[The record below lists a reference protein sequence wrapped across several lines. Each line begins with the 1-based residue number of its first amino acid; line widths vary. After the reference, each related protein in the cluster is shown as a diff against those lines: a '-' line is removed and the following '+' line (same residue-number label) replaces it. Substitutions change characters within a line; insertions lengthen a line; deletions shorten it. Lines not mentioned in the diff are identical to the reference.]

1 MPINFPYPGP
11 ARDGATEITDLR
23 HRTVVTEERRKAPR
37 RKRHW
42 DKIIAV
48 VLATI
53 AIALLAYALMTESP
67 TETDTTDHGGMW
79 DQRTYSSTN
88 LAMIVLASF
97 LIAIA
102 VMFILLRQSYE
113 PLPPEMTKLPPPP
126 PPTATPKKEDPTPEG
141 VVGVPATVPVPQASA
156 PAPAT
161 EKGAPDEDEAARENY
176 LVLRLLTGDERIMFK
191 AVMDNGGEALQKDL
205 ILRTKMSNAKVSR
218 LLDRLEEKGVVTK
231 ERHGST
237 NKVRIKL
244 ES

>member
-1 MPINFPYPGP
+1 M
-11 ARDGATEITDLR
+11 
-23 HRTVVTEERRKAPR
+23 TEEGKKVPKH
-37 RKRHW
+37 KRHW
-42 DKIIAV
+42 DKIVAV
-48 VLATI
+48 VLAAV
-53 AIALLAYALMTESP
+53 AIALLVYALTTEEAT
-67 TETDTTDHGGMW
+67 TEDTTTHGMW

-88 LAMIVLASF
+88 LAVIVAASF

-126 PPTATPKKEDPTPEG
+126 PPAAAPPGEQPARVPDTAIPAQAPVGTEAASSTPPAAPE
-141 VVGVPATVPVPQASA
+141 
-156 PAPAT
+156 
-161 EKGAPDEDEAARENY
+161 ENLAARENY

-191 AVMDNGGEALQKDL
+191 AVMDSGGEALQKDL

-231 ERHGST
+231 ARHGST

-244 ES
+244 EQ

>member
-1 MPINFPYPGP
+1 M
-11 ARDGATEITDLR
+11 
-23 HRTVVTEERRKAPR
+23 TEEGKKVPK

-42 DKIIAV
+42 DKVIAV
-48 VLATI
+48 VLAAI
-53 AIALLAYALMTESP
+53 AIALLAYALMTETP

-79 DQRTYSSTN
+79 DQRTYTSTN
-88 LAMIVLASF
+88 LAVIVAASF

-126 PPTATPKKEDPTPEG
+126 AAAPPVEQPVRVPDTAIPAQAPVETEVTSSTPPAAPE
-141 VVGVPATVPVPQASA
+141 
-156 PAPAT
+156 
-161 EKGAPDEDEAARENY
+161 ENLAARENY

-191 AVMDNGGEALQKDL
+191 AVMDSGGEALQKDL

-231 ERHGST
+231 VRHGST

-244 ES
+244 EQ

>member
-1 MPINFPYPGP
+1 M
-11 ARDGATEITDLR
+11 
-23 HRTVVTEERRKAPR
+23 TEERGKAPR

-48 VLATI
+48 VLAAI
-53 AIALLAYALMTESP
+53 AIGLLAYALMTETP

-113 PLPPEMTKLPPPP
+113 PLPPEMTKLPLPPP
-126 PPTATPKKEDPTPEG
+126 PPPAATPKKEEPTPEG
-141 VVGVPATVPVPQASA
+141 VVGVAATA
-156 PAPAT
+156 PAPQAAAPAPVT
-161 EKGAPDEDEAARENY
+161 GKGVPVEEAVARENY

-191 AVMDNGGEALQKDL
+191 AIMDSGGEALQKDL

-218 LLDRLEEKGVVTK
+218 LLDRLEEKGVATK

-244 ES
+244 EG